1 VSELLIIGERLGGV
15 KPSAASVGVILTG
28 AVLQAEG
35 RISRGSEIRIKER
48 SLAPLEKARGFG
60 MTPSTTKD
68 PPRAIKVNNDLFPL
82 MTDGLDRLKVLINS
96 STPII
101 VMETSE
107 EMHAI
112 SLVRAACAELKMSTF
127 EWSIADG
134 LVRSGMKESSEGQ
147 KISLPAHNDQN
158 TIWTQAGRTVAQMRS
173 VLSPAGADADRMARA
188 IALSTSGESA
198 AASGSSI
205 YNTREPVQ
213 ALANMDSMT
222 LEAVFILKDFHRHMD
237 DPVVVRRLRDVG
249 QKFAANRRTVIITAP
264 QIAVPA
270 ELTTLVEYFD
280 LPLPDQERLHELI
293 HEMFTRLSKTYTLKL
308 ELDAAGVD
316 AMSTNLRGLSEEEAE
331 RAISQALVTRYALC
345 AESVT
350 DVLDAKKQLL
360 RHSGMLEFIEA
371 SDNMAAVGGL
381 ENLKHWLGQRRGAW
395 EDAAREFGL
404 EPPRGMII
412 LGVQGC
418 GKSLCA
424 RAVAGE
430 WKLPL
435 VKFDTS
441 AVYDKYI
448 GETEKRI
455 RKVFQVAEGLAPCVL
470 WIDELEKVFA
480 GSGPDSASAD
490 AGVSSRLLASFLSWM
505 QDRKAAVFVAATC
518 NNVSVLPPELI
529 RKGRFD
535 ELFFVDLPNQA
546 ERKQIFSIQLAKRK
560 RNPAEFDLEKVASA
574 AKGYSGAE
582 IDAAVQGALY
592 GAYSEKKP
600 LATQFLLDALAQ
612 TVPLSI
618 TRAEEIAALREW
630 ARTRAVPASAGPGA
644 M

>member
-1 VSELLIIGERLGGV
+1 VGSNVETAAPGCLS
-15 KPSAASVGVILTG
+15 SAA
-28 AVLQAEG
+28 
-35 RISRGSEIRIKER
+35 R
-48 SLAPLEKARGFG
+48 
-60 MTPSTTKD
+60 
-68 PPRAIKVNNDLFPL
+68 PPVSNSNVTVSK

-107 EMHAI
+107 ETHAV
-112 SLVRAACAELKMSTF
+112 SMVRAACSDLNMATF
-127 EWSIADG
+127 EWTIADG
-134 LVRSGMKESSEGQ
+134 LLRSGTNAPPEGQ
-147 KISLPAHNDQN
+147 KISLQTRIDQN
-158 TIWTQAGRTVAQMRS
+158 TIWTQAGRSYAQARTA
-173 VLSPAGADADRMARA
+173 LSPGGAEADRLARA
-188 IALSTSGESA
+188 MASALGGDGAA
-198 AASGSSI
+198 AASGTAI

-213 ALANMDSMT
+213 ALANMESMT
-222 LEAVFILKDFHRHMD
+222 IEAVFILKDFHRHMD

-249 QKFAANRRTVIITAP
+249 QKFATNRRTLIITAP
-264 QIAVPA
+264 EITVPA
-270 ELTTLVEYFD
+270 ELTKLVEYFD
-280 LPLPDQERLHELI
+280 LPLPDRNRLREII
-293 HEMFTRLSKTYTLKL
+293 HDMVVRLSKTYTLKL
-308 ELDAAGVD
+308 QLDDAGVD
-316 AMSTNLRGLSEEEAE
+316 AMSANLRGLTEEEAE
-331 RAISQALVTRYALC
+331 RAISQALVSRYALC
-345 AESVT
+345 PESVT

-360 RHSGMLEFIEA
+360 RHSGMLEFVEA

-395 EDAAREFGL
+395 EDSAREFGL
-404 EPPRGMII
+404 EPPRGVII

-441 AVYDKYI
+441 AVYDKFI

-518 NNVSVLPPELI
+518 NNVTVLPPELI

-535 ELFFVDLPNQA
+535 ELFFVDLPNQS
-546 ERKQIFSIQLAKRK
+546 ERKQIFSIQLTKRK
-560 RNPAEFDLEKVASA
+560 RNPADFDLEKVAAA

-582 IDAAVQGALY
+582 IDAAVQGGLY
-592 GAYSEKKP
+592 AAYSEKKP
-600 LATQFLLDALAQ
+600 LSTQSLLDALAQ
-612 TVPLSI
+612 TVPLST
-618 TRAEEIAALREW
+618 TRAEEIQTLREW
-630 ARTRAVPASAGPGA
+630 ARTRAVPAAARDDGA
-644 M
+644 LTK

>member
-1 VSELLIIGERLGGV
+1 MSD
-15 KPSAASVGVILTG
+15 A
-28 AVLQAEG
+28 
-35 RISRGSEIRIKER
+35 
-48 SLAPLEKARGFG
+48 
-60 MTPSTTKD
+60 
-68 PPRAIKVNNDLFPL
+68 
-82 MTDGLDRLKVLINS
+82 LDRLKILINS
-96 STPII
+96 STPIV

-107 EMHAI
+107 EMRAVTM
-112 SLVRAACAELKMSTF
+112 VRSACSELNMATF

-134 LVRSGMKESSEGQ
+134 LQRSGSGTPAETQKSSQ
-147 KISLPAHNDQN
+147 AHADQGG
-158 TIWTQAGRTVAQMRS
+158 WTPVRTSAQSRS
-173 VLSPAGADADRMARA
+173 VLSPNNNEAERLTRA
-188 IALSTSGESA
+188 VMSAIGPDQTAAATSG
-198 AASGSSI
+198 SI

-213 ALANMDSMT
+213 ALANMESMT
-222 LEAVFILKDFHRHMD
+222 VEAVFILKDFHRHMD

-249 QKFAANRRTVIITAP
+249 QKFSTNRRTVIITAP
-264 QIAVPA
+264 EITVPA

-280 LPLPDQERLHELI
+280 LPLPDRDRLHDII
-293 HEMFTRLSKTYTLKL
+293 HDTFTRLSKTYTLKL
-308 ELDAAGVD
+308 QLDAAGVD
-316 AMSTNLRGLSEEEAE
+316 AMSANLRGLTEEEAE

-345 AESVT
+345 PETIT
-350 DVLDAKKQLL
+350 DVLEAKKQLL

-371 SDNMAAVGGL
+371 SDNMSAVGGL
-381 ENLKHWLGQRRGAW
+381 ENLKYWLQQRRGAW
-395 EDAAREFGL
+395 EDSARDFGL
-404 EPPRGMII
+404 EPPHGVII

-455 RKVFQVAEGLAPCVL
+455 RKIFQVAEGLAPCVL

-505 QDRKAAVFVAATC
+505 QDRKSPVFVAATC
-518 NNVSVLPPELI
+518 NNVTVLPPELI

-546 ERKQIFSIQLAKRK
+546 ERRQIFSIQLARRK
-560 RNPAEFDLEKVASA
+560 RNPADFDLDKVSSA
-574 AKGYSGAE
+574 ARGYSGAE
-582 IDAAVQGALY
+582 IDAAVQGGLY
-592 GAYSEKKP
+592 AAFSEKKQ
-600 LATQFLLDALAQ
+600 LSTESLIAALAQ
-612 TVPLSI
+612 TVPLST
-618 TRAEEIAALREW
+618 TRAEEITALRDW
-630 ARTRAVPASAGPGA
+630 AITRAVPASKADA
-644 M
+644 TASTA

>member
-1 VSELLIIGERLGGV
+1 
-15 KPSAASVGVILTG
+15 
-28 AVLQAEG
+28 
-35 RISRGSEIRIKER
+35 
-48 SLAPLEKARGFG
+48 
-60 MTPSTTKD
+60 
-68 PPRAIKVNNDLFPL
+68 
-82 MTDGLDRLKVLINS
+82 MTDGLNRLKVLINS
-96 STPII
+96 STPIV

-107 EMHAI
+107 EMRAVN
-112 SLVRAACAELKMSTF
+112 LVRGACSELNMATF

-134 LVRSGMKESSEGQ
+134 LVRSGSNAPVQPAQNNASNVWNQNVRGALSSRTALSPGGSESDRLMRAVMSSTGSEG
-147 KISLPAHNDQN
+147 
-158 TIWTQAGRTVAQMRS
+158 TGT
-173 VLSPAGADADRMARA
+173 
-188 IALSTSGESA
+188 A
-198 AASGSSI
+198 ASI

-213 ALANMDSMT
+213 ALANMESMT
-222 LEAVFILKDFHRHMD
+222 VEAVFILKDFHRHMD

-249 QKFAANRRTVIITAP
+249 QKFSANRRTVIITSP
-264 QIAVPA
+264 ELSVPA

-280 LPLPDQERLHELI
+280 LPLPDRDRLRDIVHDT
-293 HEMFTRLSKTYTLKL
+293 FTRLSKSYTLKL
-308 ELDAAGVD
+308 QMDAAGVD
-316 AMSTNLRGLSEEEAE
+316 ATAANLRGLTEEEAE
-331 RAISQALVTRYALC
+331 RAISQAIVTRYALC
-345 AESVT
+345 PESVT

-360 RHSGMLEFIEA
+360 RHSGMLEFVEA
-371 SDNMAAVGGL
+371 SDNMGAVGGL
-381 ENLKHWLGQRRGAW
+381 ENLKHWLGQRSGAW
-395 EDAAREFGL
+395 EDSARDFGL
-404 EPPRGMII
+404 EPPHGVII

-505 QDRKAAVFVAATC
+505 QDRKSPVFVAATC
-518 NNVSVLPPELI
+518 NNVTVLPPELI

-535 ELFFVDLPNQA
+535 ELFFVDLPNAA
-546 ERKQIFSIQLAKRK
+546 ERRQIFSIQLAKRK
-560 RNPAEFDLEKVASA
+560 RNPAEFDLAKISAA

-582 IDAAVQGALY
+582 IEAAVQGGLY
-592 GAYSEKKP
+592 AAYSEKKA
-600 LATQFLLDALAQ
+600 LNTQSLLDALSQ
-612 TVPLSI
+612 TVPLSV
-618 TRAEEIAALREW
+618 TRAEEIATLRDW
-630 ARTRAVPASAGPGA
+630 ATTRAVPASARDEGSV
-644 M
+644 

>member
-1 VSELLIIGERLGGV
+1 MS
-15 KPSAASVGVILTG
+15 
-28 AVLQAEG
+28 
-35 RISRGSEIRIKER
+35 
-48 SLAPLEKARGFG
+48 
-60 MTPSTTKD
+60 
-68 PPRAIKVNNDLFPL
+68 
-82 MTDGLDRLKVLINS
+82 DGLDRLKVLINS

-107 EMHAI
+107 EMRAVNM
-112 SLVRAACAELKMSTF
+112 VRTVCSDLNMATF

-134 LVRSGMKESSEGQ
+134 LMRSGSNSADEAPKPHSDPLATMW
-147 KISLPAHNDQN
+147 NQN
-158 TIWTQAGRTVAQMRS
+158 RRNLRTV
-173 VLSPAGADADRMARA
+173 LSRGHGEADRLTRTASRGAD
-188 IALSTSGESA
+188 SA
-198 AASGSSI
+198 AAGAAGSI

-213 ALANMDSMT
+213 ALANMESMT
-222 LEAVFILKDFHRHMD
+222 VEAVFILKDFHRHMD

-249 QKFAANRRTVIITAP
+249 QKFSTNRKTVVITAP
-264 QIAVPA
+264 EITVPP
-270 ELTTLVEYFD
+270 ELATLVEYFD
-280 LPLPDQERLHELI
+280 LPLPDRERLHDI
-293 HEMFTRLSKTYTLKL
+293 VHDTFTRLSKTYALKL

-316 AMSTNLRGLSEEEAE
+316 AMSANLRGLTEEEAE

-345 AESVT
+345 PETIT
-350 DVLDAKKQLL
+350 DVLEAKKQLL

-371 SDNMAAVGGL
+371 SDNMASLGGL
-381 ENLKHWLGQRRGAW
+381 ENLKHWLQKRRGAW
-395 EDAAREFGL
+395 EDSGREFGL

-480 GSGPDSASAD
+480 GSSADSASAD

-505 QDRKAAVFVAATC
+505 QDRKPPVFVAATC
-518 NNVSVLPPELI
+518 NNVTVLPPELI

-535 ELFFVDLPNQA
+535 ELFFVDLPNQF
-546 ERKQIFSIQLAKRK
+546 ERRQIFSIRLAKRK
-560 RNPAEFDLEKVASA
+560 RNPTDFDLEKAA
-574 AKGYSGAE
+574 ATAKGYSGAE
-582 IDAAVQGALY
+582 IDAAVQGAFY
-592 GAYSEKKP
+592 AAYSEKKA
-600 LATQFLLDALAQ
+600 LTTQSLIEALAQ
-612 TVPLSI
+612 TVPLST

-630 ARTRAVPASAGPGA
+630 ARTRAVPASVSDRNSTTA
-644 M
+644 

>member
-1 VSELLIIGERLGGV
+1 MS
-15 KPSAASVGVILTG
+15 
-28 AVLQAEG
+28 
-35 RISRGSEIRIKER
+35 
-48 SLAPLEKARGFG
+48 
-60 MTPSTTKD
+60 
-68 PPRAIKVNNDLFPL
+68 
-82 MTDGLDRLKVLINS
+82 DGLDRLKVLINS
-96 STPII
+96 STPIV

-107 EMHAI
+107 EMRAVNM
-112 SLVRAACAELKMSTF
+112 VRSACAELNMATF

-134 LVRSGMKESSEGQ
+134 LLRSGSNAPPEPQ
-147 KISLPAHNDQN
+147 KMAMHARVDQ
-158 TIWTQAGRTVAQMRS
+158 TTVWTQAGRGPTQTRT
-173 VLSPAGADADRMARA
+173 VLSPGGAEGDRLARAVLSSIGADAAP
-188 IALSTSGESA
+188 A
-198 AASGSSI
+198 AAGNTI

-213 ALANMDSMT
+213 ALANMESMT
-222 LEAVFILKDFHRHMD
+222 IEAVFILKDFHRHME
-237 DPVVVRRLRDVG
+237 DPIVVRRLRDVG
-249 QKFAANRRTVIITAP
+249 QKFSANRRTVVITAP
-264 QIAVPA
+264 ELTVPA
-270 ELTTLVEYFD
+270 ELGHLVEYFD
-280 LPLPDQERLHELI
+280 LPLPDRDRLHEI
-293 HEMFTRLSKTYTLKL
+293 IRETYTRLSKTYTLKL
-308 ELDAAGVD
+308 QLDAAGVD
-316 AMSTNLRGLSEEEAE
+316 AMSANLRGLTEEEAE

-345 AESVT
+345 PETVT
-350 DVLDAKKQLL
+350 DVIEAKKQLL
-360 RHSGMLEFIEA
+360 RHSGMLDFVEA
-371 SDNMAAVGGL
+371 LDNMASVGGL
-381 ENLKHWLGQRRGAW
+381 ENLKHWLQQRRGAW

-505 QDRKAAVFVAATC
+505 QDRKAPVFVAATC
-518 NNVSVLPPELI
+518 NNVTVLPPELI

-560 RNPAEFDLEKVASA
+560 RNPAEFDLDNVAVA

-592 GAYSEKKP
+592 AAYSEKKP
-600 LATQFLLDALAQ
+600 VTTQSLIDALGQ
-612 TVPLSI
+612 TVPLST
-618 TRAEEIAALREW
+618 TRAEEIESLREW
-630 ARTRAVPASAGPGA
+630 ARTRAVHASARDSA
-644 M
+644 V

>member
-1 VSELLIIGERLGGV
+1 
-15 KPSAASVGVILTG
+15 
-28 AVLQAEG
+28 
-35 RISRGSEIRIKER
+35 
-48 SLAPLEKARGFG
+48 
-60 MTPSTTKD
+60 
-68 PPRAIKVNNDLFPL
+68 
-82 MTDGLDRLKVLINS
+82 MTDTLDRLKVLINS

-107 EMHAI
+107 EM
-112 SLVRAACAELKMSTF
+112 RAVNMARTACSALNMATF

-134 LVRSGMKESSEGQ
+134 LQRSGSSVPVESQ
-147 KISLPAHNDQN
+147 KPPLQSRSDQVGVWN
-158 TIWTQAGRTVAQMRS
+158 QSRVSQART
-173 VLSPAGADADRMARA
+173 VLSPG
-188 IALSTSGESA
+188 SGESDRLARAVMSAMGSDASA
-198 AASGSSI
+198 AAAAGSI

-213 ALANMDSMT
+213 ALANMESMT
-222 LEAVFILKDFHRHMD
+222 IEAVFILKDFHRHMD

-249 QKFAANRRTVIITAP
+249 QKFSANRRTVIITAP
-264 QIAVPA
+264 EITVPA

-280 LPLPDQERLHELI
+280 LPLPDRDRLHDII
-293 HEMFTRLSKTYTLKL
+293 HDTYTRLSKTYTLKL
-308 ELDAAGVD
+308 QLDAAGVD
-316 AMSTNLRGLSEEEAE
+316 AMSANLRGLTEEEAE

-345 AESVT
+345 PDTVT
-350 DVLDAKKQLL
+350 DVLEAKKQLL

-371 SDNMAAVGGL
+371 SDNMSAIGGL
-381 ENLKHWLGQRRGAW
+381 ENLKHWLQQRRGAW
-395 EDAAREFGL
+395 EDSAREFGL
-404 EPPRGMII
+404 EPPHGVII

-490 AGVSSRLLASFLSWM
+490 AGVSSRLLAAFLSWM
-505 QDRKAAVFVAATC
+505 QDRKAPVFVAATC
-518 NNVSVLPPELI
+518 NNVTVLPPELI

-546 ERKQIFSIQLAKRK
+546 ERRQIFSIQLAKRK
-560 RNPAEFDLEKVASA
+560 RNPAEFDLEKVSQA
-574 AKGYSGAE
+574 ADGYSGAE

-592 GAYSEKKP
+592 AAYSEKKP
-600 LATQFLLDALAQ
+600 LTTQSLLDALAQ
-612 TVPLSI
+612 TVPLST
-618 TRAEEIAALREW
+618 TRAEEIATLRDW
-630 ARTRAVPASAGPGA
+630 AITRAVPASARDA
-644 M
+644 KSSTA

>member
-1 VSELLIIGERLGGV
+1 MS
-15 KPSAASVGVILTG
+15 
-28 AVLQAEG
+28 
-35 RISRGSEIRIKER
+35 
-48 SLAPLEKARGFG
+48 
-60 MTPSTTKD
+60 
-68 PPRAIKVNNDLFPL
+68 
-82 MTDGLDRLKVLINS
+82 DGLDRLKVLINS
-96 STPII
+96 STPIV

-107 EMHAI
+107 EVRAI
-112 SLVRAACAELKMSTF
+112 NMVRAACAELNMATF

-134 LVRSGMKESSEGQ
+134 LLRSGTGAPPEGQ
-147 KISLPAHNDQN
+147 KMSLQARIDQTTVWN
-158 TIWTQAGRTVAQMRS
+158 QNSRSQTQTRTA
-173 VLSPAGADADRMARA
+173 LSPGGGEADRLARAVMSSMGADAVP
-188 IALSTSGESA
+188 
-198 AASGSSI
+198 ASGGGSI

-213 ALANMDSMT
+213 ALANMEST
-222 LEAVFILKDFHRHMD
+222 TVEAVFILKDFHRHMD

-249 QKFAANRRTVIITAP
+249 QKFSANRRTVVITAP
-264 QIAVPA
+264 EITVPA
-270 ELTTLVEYFD
+270 ELATLVEYFD
-280 LPLPDQERLHELI
+280 LPLPDRERLHEI
-293 HEMFTRLSKTYTLKL
+293 VKETFTRLSKSYTLKL
-308 ELDAAGVD
+308 QLDAAGVD
-316 AMSTNLRGLSEEEAE
+316 AMAANLRGLKEEEAE
-331 RAISQALVTRYALC
+331 RAISQALVARYALC
-345 AESVT
+345 PETIT
-350 DVLDAKKQLL
+350 DVLEAKKQLL

-371 SDNMAAVGGL
+371 ADNMASVGGL
-381 ENLKHWLGQRRGAW
+381 ENLKHWLRQRRGAW
-395 EDAAREFGL
+395 EDSAREFGL

-505 QDRKAAVFVAATC
+505 QDRKAPVFVAATC
-518 NNVSVLPPELI
+518 NNVAVLPPELI

-546 ERKQIFSIQLAKRK
+546 ERKQIFAIQLTKRK
-560 RNPAEFDLEKVASA
+560 RNPAEFDLEKVAAA

-592 GAYSEKKP
+592 AAYSEKKT
-600 LATQFLLDALAQ
+600 LTAQSLIDALGQ
-612 TVPLSI
+612 TVPLST

-630 ARTRAVPASAGPGA
+630 ARTRAVPATVREASSASTA
-644 M
+644 

>member
-1 VSELLIIGERLGGV
+1 
-15 KPSAASVGVILTG
+15 
-28 AVLQAEG
+28 
-35 RISRGSEIRIKER
+35 
-48 SLAPLEKARGFG
+48 
-60 MTPSTTKD
+60 
-68 PPRAIKVNNDLFPL
+68 

-101 VMETSE
+101 VMETPE

-112 SLVRAACAELKMSTF
+112 SLVRAACAELKMATF

-134 LVRSGMKESSEGQ
+134 IVRSGTKESYEGQ
-147 KISLPAHNDQN
+147 KLSLPAHNEQS
-158 TIWTQAGRTVAQMRS
+158 TIWGQAGRTVAQMRS
-173 VLSPAGADADRMARA
+173 ALSPGGADADRMARA
-188 IALSTSGESA
+188 IALSTSADSA
-198 AASGSSI
+198 AAAGGGSI

-213 ALANMDSMT
+213 ALANMESMT

-249 QKFAANRRTVIITAP
+249 QKFAANRRTVVITAP
-264 QIAVPA
+264 EIAVPA

-280 LPLPDQERLHELI
+280 LPLPDQDRLHELI

-308 ELDAAGVD
+308 QLDAAGVD
-316 AMSTNLRGLSEEEAE
+316 AMAANLRGLSEEEAE

-345 AESVT
+345 PESVT
-350 DVLDAKKQLL
+350 DVLDAKKHLL
-360 RHSGMLEFIEA
+360 RHSGMLEFVEA
-371 SDNMAAVGGL
+371 SDNMSAVGGL

-518 NNVSVLPPELI
+518 NNVTVLPPELI

-546 ERKQIFSIQLAKRK
+546 ERKQIFSIQLARRK
-560 RNPAEFDLEKVASA
+560 RNPADFDLEKVATA
-574 AKGYSGAE
+574 ARGYSGAE
-582 IDAAVQGALY
+582 IEAAVQGALY
-592 GAYSEKKP
+592 AAYSEKKS
-600 LATQFLLDALAQ
+600 LATQFLLEALAQ

-618 TRAEEIAALREW
+618 TRAEEIGELREW
-630 ARTRAVPASAGPGA
+630 ARTRAVPASARDADSGGL
-644 M
+644 